1 MKNSLDS
8 PVLSLLDASLLVVIF
23 VGLYFTSWINYLLF
37 HTLAEGFSI
46 VVGCSIFVIA
56 WNSKKYIRNPYLLF
70 IGIAY
75 LFIAIID
82 LLHTLAYKGMPI
94 FTDYDYYANQLWI
107 GARYLESVTL
117 LLAFF
122 FLRDEKL
129 PRVNVIFAVYLA
141 VTALLIAA
149 VLYWKVFPVCFVEGS
164 GLTPFKVFSEY
175 IICGILTVALL
186 VLQKNRHR
194 FEPKIYRLIC
204 WSILCTIVSE
214 LAFTFYIS
222 NYGLSNLI
230 GHYFKIFSFLLIY
243 LALIKTGIEKPFE
256 LIFLDLDRVNR
267 ELSREVEV
275 RARTEREKEE
285 LIEKLRHALEEIK
298 TLKGILP
305 ICMHCN
311 KIRDEQGSWSRVE
324 AYITNHSDAEFSH
337 GVCPECLVKFYPD
350 YIGENPEP

>member
-1 MKNSLDS
+1 MRFLVNSS
-8 PVLSLLDASLLVVIF
+8 VLLVIF

-46 VVGCSIFVIA
+46 VVASSIFVIA
-56 WNSKKYIRNPYLLF
+56 WNCRKYIRNQYLLF

-75 LFIAIID
+75 LFIAILD

-122 FLRDEKL
+122 FLRQEKQ
-129 PRVNVIFAVYLA
+129 VNTRLILAGYLGITGLMIATIF
-141 VTALLIAA
+141 
-149 VLYWKVFPVCFVEGS
+149 YWKVFPVCFIEGS
-164 GLTPFKVFSEY
+164 GLTPFKIVSEY
-175 IICGILTVALL
+175 VICAILAVALYIL
-186 VLQKNRHR
+186 RRNKDRIGA
-194 FEPKIYRLIC
+194 KIYSYIW

-214 LAFTFYIS
+214 LAFTLYVS
-222 NYGLSNLI
+222 NYALSNMI
-230 GHYFKIFSFLLIY
+230 GHYFKIFSFLLMY
-243 LALIKTGIEKPFE
+243 LAIIKTGIEKPFQ
-256 LIFLDLDRVNR
+256 LIFRDMNR
-267 ELSREVEV
+267 LNMELSREVEM
-275 RARTEREKEE
+275 RTRTEREKEE
-285 LIEKLRHALEEIK
+285 LIEKLQHALEEIK

-311 KIRDEQGSWSRVE
+311 KIRDDQGGWNRLE
-324 AYITNHSDAEFSH
+324 LYIEDHSEAEFSH

-350 YIGENPEP
+350 YIREKPGS